1 MKLTKEYWENRYQ
14 QNETGWDVG
23 EVTTPL
29 KEYFNQLS
37 NKNIKILIPGGGNSY
52 ELEYLLNLGFTE
64 IYVIDIV
71 KKPLENIQKRIPNLD
86 SNLLIHADFF
96 DMEDSF
102 DLIIEQTFF
111 CALNPELRKQYVQKM
126 HALLKD
132 NGKIAGLLFQFPL
145 TEQGPPFGGS
155 KSEYENLFKEHFKI
169 KTLETAYN
177 SIKPRQN
184 NELFFIFEKK

>member
-23 EVTTPL
+23 KITTPL
-29 KEYFNQLS
+29 KEYFNQLTY
-37 NKNIKILIPGGGNSY
+37 KNIKILIPGGGNSY

-86 SNLLIHADFF
+86 SNLLIHSDFF

-111 CALNPELRKQYVQKM
+111 CAIAPDLRKKYVSKM
-126 HALLKD
+126 GSLL
-132 NGKIAGLLFQFPL
+132 NSGSKIVGLLFQFPL
-145 TEQGPPFGGS
+145 TEKGPPFGGN
-155 KSEYENLFKEHFKI
+155 KNEYRVLFQNQFNIKI
-169 KTLETAYN
+169 LETAHN
-177 SIKPRQN
+177 SIKPREN